1 MQAYNIFSLLDLVR
15 WCERHRVP
23 VVLDN
28 ILYSPVSLS
37 LDILPKAVIDEALG
51 DWLEYL
57 DIECTGDNRWH
68 VETVIAALR
77 RPRPEPAEKN
87 DIIE

>member
-1 MQAYNIFSLLDLVR
+1 MQACNIFSLLDLVR

-23 VVLDN
+23 FVLDN

-77 RPRPEPAEKN
+77 RPRPEPAEIN